1 MLMSVLNTGVVVLT
15 YLANLI
21 RVVKLTKIDQ
31 FIMAYGG
38 LRGAIAFA
46 LVISLDKDLFPHRR
60 MFITTT
66 ILVIYFT
73 NLAMVSRL
81 RSTATLVYS

>member
-1 MLMSVLNTGVVVLT
+1 
-15 YLANLI
+15 
-21 RVVKLTKIDQ
+21 
-31 FIMAYGG
+31 MAYGG

-46 LVISLDKDLFPHRR
+46 LVILLDKDLFPHRR

-73 NLAMVSRL
+73 NLAMVSNGLFTSDYVTTNSIDYTR
-81 RSTATLVYS
+81 ANCDFYSFFSETPSYTN